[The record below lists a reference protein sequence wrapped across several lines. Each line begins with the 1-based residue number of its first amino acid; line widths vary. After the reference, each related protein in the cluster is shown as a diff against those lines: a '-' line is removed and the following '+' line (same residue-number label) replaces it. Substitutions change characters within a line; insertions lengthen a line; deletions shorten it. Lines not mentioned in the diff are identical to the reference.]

1 MTTIEKHQ
9 AIKRICPLSYETIRG
24 QLPVFI
30 NSTIQYGPETIA
42 LVSVLN
48 TIGAVSID
56 RIHDILHGACRLPI
70 STGTIYNMVKK
81 AVSSVAPSVE
91 VIKEK
96 VKALSLAHFD
106 ETGVRVDK
114 GLRWAHV
121 ACNRDYA
128 YISVEKKRGY
138 DGMVASGILPW
149 FRGIAVHDFWRP
161 YERFDVNHVYCNAH
175 LIRELRAIHEN
186 TGQEWALEL
195 KKLLVWAQ
203 HKKKAFIAAGKDRF
217 SSYCC
222 RYRIDKP
229 FDELLASGLAQNPLP
244 TGKEARGRPK
254 KGKARNLLERFRDHK
269 EEILLYARD
278 FAIPFDN
285 NEAERNI
292 RNFKAKLKISGCF
305 RTSEGASD
313 YAKIMSFLITAKKN
327 SINIFEAMSMALNGQ
342 ILFLDGATE

>member
-1 MTTIEKHQ
+1 MTTIERHQ
-9 AIKRICPLSYETIRG
+9 AIKRICPLSCETIRG
-24 QLPVFI
+24 QLPAFI
-30 NSTIQYGPETIA
+30 KSTIQYGPETIA

-81 AVSSVAPSVE
+81 AVLSVAPSVE

-96 VKALSLAHFD
+96 VKALPLAHFD

-128 YISVEKKRGY
+128 YISVEKQRGY

-161 YERFDVNHVYCNAH
+161 YERFDVSHVYCNAH

-186 TGQEWALEL
+186 TGQEWASDL

-222 RYRIDKP
+222 RERIDKP
-229 FDELLASGLAQNPLP
+229 FDNLLASGLAQNPLP
-244 TGKEARGRPK
+244 TGKGARGRPK
-254 KGKARNLLERFRDHK
+254 KGKARNLLERFMDHK

-285 NEAERNI
+285 NEAEPYATSKRS
-292 RNFKAKLKISGCF
+292 LKY
-305 RTSEGASD
+305 RAASEPRKGLVTIP
-313 YAKIMSFLITAKKN
+313 K
-327 SINIFEAMSMALNGQ
+327 
-342 ILFLDGATE
+342 

>member
-128 YISVEKKRGY
+128 YISVEKKRGH

-149 FRGIAVHDFWRP
+149 F
-161 YERFDVNHVYCNAH
+161 
-175 LIRELRAIHEN
+175 
-186 TGQEWALEL
+186 
-195 KKLLVWAQ
+195 
-203 HKKKAFIAAGKDRF
+203 
-217 SSYCC
+217 
-222 RYRIDKP
+222 
-229 FDELLASGLAQNPLP
+229 
-244 TGKEARGRPK
+244 
-254 KGKARNLLERFRDHK
+254 
-269 EEILLYARD
+269 
-278 FAIPFDN
+278 
-285 NEAERNI
+285 
-292 RNFKAKLKISGCF
+292 
-305 RTSEGASD
+305 
-313 YAKIMSFLITAKKN
+313 
-327 SINIFEAMSMALNGQ
+327 
-342 ILFLDGATE
+342 